1 MNIRDFEY
9 LNALGKFLN
18 FKKAAQYCNVA
29 QPTLSI
35 QIGKLENT
43 LGCFLL
49 ERTTRRVNFTPL
61 GLQIL
66 EHSKI
71 ILKEIEEI
79 KAIAQQ
85 STNNNIKTFHIGIS
99 DSLPEY
105 FASYIT
111 EAVLASD
118 PNINLI
124 VTVDS
129 SEELFAQLASM
140 SLNLLIVS
148 STKCP
153 DNFISASLISFPINH
168 QFVTQK
174 GHSTEQP
181 TSILGSYSEIKSKIC
196 FRNGD
201 RNMDNYLHIG
211 NLINESID
219 LLLKKN
225 HIA

>member
-1 MNIRDFEY
+1 MNIRDLEY
-9 LNALGKFLN
+9 LDALGKFLN

-35 QIGKLENT
+35 QIGKLEHY

-79 KAIAQQ
+79 KKIAQQ
-85 STNNNIKTFHIGIS
+85 STNNNVKIFHVGIS

-105 FASYIT
+105 FISYIT
-111 EAVLASD
+111 EAVLSSD
-118 PNINLI
+118 PSINLNLTI
-124 VTVDS
+124 DK
-129 SEELFAQLASM
+129 SEVLFSQLESM

-153 DNFISASLISFPINH
+153 DNFISASLINFPVSH
-168 QFVTQK
+168 QMAILK
-174 GHSTEQP
+174 ANNEQP
-181 TSILGSYSEIKSKIC
+181 TSILCSYSEIKSKIC

-201 RNMDNYLHIG
+201 KNMDNYLHIG

-219 LLLKKN
+219 ALSKKN

>member
-35 QIGKLENT
+35 QISKLENY

-66 EHSKI
+66 EHSQI
-71 ILKEIEEI
+71 ILREIDEI
-79 KAIAQQ
+79 KTIAQQ
-85 STNNNIKTFHIGIS
+85 STNNNIKAFHIGIS
-99 DSLPEY
+99 DTLPEY
-105 FASYIT
+105 FISYIT
-111 EAVLASD
+111 TIISENA
-118 PNINLI
+118 PNFKLN
-124 VTVDS
+124 VTIDKP
-129 SEELFAQLASM
+129 ETLFSLLGSM

-153 DNFISASLISFPINH
+153 DNFISASLINFPASPQH
-168 QFVTQK
+168 AA
-174 GHSTEQP
+174 STANNEQP
-181 TSILGSYSEIKSKIC
+181 ISILGTTSEIKSKIC
-196 FRNGD
+196 FRSGD
-201 RNMDNYLHIG
+201 KNIDNYLHIG
-211 NLINESID
+211 NLINDSID
-219 LLLKKN
+219 VVSKK
-225 HIA
+225 

>member
-35 QIGKLENT
+35 QIGKLENH

-61 GLQIL
+61 GLRIL
-66 EHSKI
+66 EHSQI
-71 ILKEIEEI
+71 ILREVEEI

-85 STNNNIKTFHIGIS
+85 STNNNVKNFHIGIS
-99 DSLPEY
+99 DTLPEY
-105 FASYIT
+105 FISYIT
-111 EAVLASD
+111 EAVSNND
-118 PNINLI
+118 PTIKLHLTI
-124 VTVDS
+124 DKT
-129 SEELFAQLASM
+129 EALFSQLAAM

-148 STKCP
+148 SMKCP

-168 QFVTQK
+168 QHLTHK
-174 GHSTEQP
+174 GTDEQF
-181 TSILGSYSEIKSKIC
+181 TSILGSHSEIKSKIC

-201 RNMDNYLHIG
+201 KNMDNYLNIG

-219 LLLKKN
+219 ILSKKAY
-225 HIA
+225 IA

>member
-35 QIGKLENT
+35 QISKLENY

-66 EHSKI
+66 EHSQI
-71 ILKEIEEI
+71 ILREIEEI
-79 KAIAQQ
+79 KTIAQQ

-99 DSLPEY
+99 DTLPEY
-105 FASYIT
+105 FISYIT
-111 EAVLASD
+111 TTISENA
-118 PNINLI
+118 PNFKLS
-124 VTVDS
+124 VTIDKP
-129 SEELFAQLASM
+129 ETLFSLLSSM

-153 DNFISASLISFPINH
+153 DNFISASLINFPANP
-168 QFVTQK
+168 Q
-174 GHSTEQP
+174 HSASTGNNEQP
-181 TSILGSYSEIKSKIC
+181 ISVLGTYSEIKSKIC
-196 FRNGD
+196 FRSGD
-201 RNMDNYLHIG
+201 KNIDNYLHIG
-211 NLINESID
+211 NLINDSID
-219 LLLKKN
+219 IVSKKQMIN
-225 HIA
+225 

>member
-35 QIGKLENT
+35 QISKLENY

-66 EHSKI
+66 EHSQI
-71 ILKEIEEI
+71 ILREIEEI
-79 KAIAQQ
+79 KTIAQQ

-99 DSLPEY
+99 DTLPEY
-105 FASYIT
+105 FISYIT
-111 EAVLASD
+111 TTIFENA
-118 PNINLI
+118 PNFKLN
-124 VTVDS
+124 VTIDKP
-129 SEELFAQLASM
+129 ETLFSLLGSM

-153 DNFISASLISFPINH
+153 DNFISASLINFPTNP
-168 QFVTQK
+168 Q
-174 GHSTEQP
+174 HSTSTGNNEQP
-181 TSILGSYSEIKSKIC
+181 ISVLSAYSEIKSKIC
-196 FRNGD
+196 FRSGD
-201 RNMDNYLHIG
+201 KNIDNYLHIG
-211 NLINESID
+211 NLINDSID
-219 LLLKKN
+219 IISKKQMIN
-225 HIA
+225 